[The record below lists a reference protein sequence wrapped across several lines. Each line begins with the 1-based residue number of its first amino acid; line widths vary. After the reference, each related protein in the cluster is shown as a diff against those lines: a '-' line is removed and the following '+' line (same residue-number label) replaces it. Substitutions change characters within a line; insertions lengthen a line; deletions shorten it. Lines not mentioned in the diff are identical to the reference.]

1 MSGEIINV
9 CVCPSCTRLTTMK
22 KIMGDK
28 FYCRSCKQKFKQYKN
43 GKLIYVPLPV
53 AEAIERT
60 KDKLLFEFEI
70 EGDNGVEDI
79 VFEAD
84 FEED

>member
-1 MSGEIINV
+1 M
-9 CVCPSCTRLTTMK
+9 
-22 KIMGDK
+22 
-28 FYCRSCKQKFKQYKN
+28 
-43 GKLIYVPLPV
+43 IYVPLPV

>member
-1 MSGEIINV
+1 M
-9 CVCPSCTRLTTMK
+9 
-22 KIMGDK
+22 
-28 FYCRSCKQKFKQYKN
+28 
-43 GKLIYVPLPV
+43 IYVPLPV

-60 KDKLLFEFEI
+60 KDKLLFEFEL
-70 EGDNGVEDI
+70 EGDDNAGDI